1 MKKSLILLIFFAIF
15 ACSSDDKQKEEQS
28 ILKKKRVNPNAEAR
42 AREFADKNP
51 IFNKNKKNTN
61 STYDFGTSNPLW
73 RATLKTLDFIPLNN
87 VDYAG
92 GVIISDWYG
101 NEGENSTQIKIKI
114 QFLSDQLSVSSIEIN
129 GHKKICAQNKC
140 SIQKTDENFNQSL
153 KQKIFENARK
163 ISLSD
168 ESKK

>member
-1 MKKSLILLIFFAIF
+1 MKKMLILLFFISLF
-15 ACSSDDKQKEEQS
+15 GCTSDKDKNEQE
-28 ILKKKRVNPNAEAR
+28 ITKKKRVNPNAEAR

-51 IFNKNKKNTN
+51 LFGKKSGKTN
-61 STYDFGTSNPLW
+61 TYDFGTSNPLW

-101 NEGENSTQIKIKI
+101 DEGENSKQIKIKI
-114 QFLSDQLSVSSIEIN
+114 QFLSDQLNISSLEVK
-129 GHKKICAQNKC
+129 GHKKTCVNNKC
-140 SIQKTDENFNQSL
+140 SIEQTDAIFNQKL
-153 KQKIFENARK
+153 KDKIFENARK

-168 ESKK
+168 ENKK